1 MVSAY
6 SFYPFSTA
14 PAPFDVVWSRFPL
27 METPDLPAQKARPAL
42 VKVAFAD
49 QNGNPW
55 VTVVYGTSKAP
66 YKSGLEY
73 FTVATLSEMNQCGLR
88 CATRFD
94 LSREMTLPWAREFFT
109 CIGGKPL
116 PIIGHLPDYEV
127 KKLQTQ
133 ISYLQH
139 LMTSTTELSEPT
151 ELDFEN

>member
-1 MVSAY
+1 MVGSY

-14 PAPFDVVWSRFPL
+14 PAPYDVVWSRFPL
-27 METPDLPAQKARPAL
+27 IETPDIPAPKARPAL

-49 QNGNPW
+49 QDGDPW

-66 YKSGLEY
+66 YKRGLEY
-73 FTVATLSEMNQCGLR
+73 FTVATLSEMNQCGLK

-94 LSREMTLPWAREFFT
+94 ISREATLPWAREFFT
-109 CIGGKPL
+109 CIGGKAL

-139 LMTSTTELSEPT
+139 LVAKSDEHPEPGL
-151 ELDFEN
+151 EE